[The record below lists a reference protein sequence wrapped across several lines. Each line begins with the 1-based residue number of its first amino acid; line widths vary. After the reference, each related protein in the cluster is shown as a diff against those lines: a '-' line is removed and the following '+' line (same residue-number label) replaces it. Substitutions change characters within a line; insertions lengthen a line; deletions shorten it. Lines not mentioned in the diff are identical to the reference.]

1 MVDMRQIY
9 ACVDQLDL
17 AAQQLK
23 DVGPYSSRIALI
35 LTDNAVE
42 LMLHRRCRE
51 YSLERYS
58 SGDRLTAKKE
68 VEALDKALG
77 QRFEDKPKF
86 CCKELSV
93 ISELERDFVLTAH
106 KYRSEAYHKGIL
118 HEDILHA
125 LAWEYHELGCQLFG
139 RFPPRSM
146 TVRFDDE
153 LTPTVKQHV
162 GERGIN
168 LIGNTADS
176 FEKAAKSLNQARPTR
191 AEELSVVLSRSAVR
205 QVDELQDNLTFLAS
219 NHPDTLDEE
228 QVIEQLQ
235 FHKHVFGRH
244 SGIAGLGVIKEPP
257 ELAARLQLIH
267 TTWKPKIKRN
277 PCPRWKDRALALAKE
292 TDAAMAL
299 RKYESL
305 RRQVN
310 GFAGMAAEAA
320 GSLSH
325 AIELAGDLRRDMG
338 L

>member
-17 AAQQLK
+17 AVQQLK
-23 DVGPYSSRIALI
+23 DAGPYSSRIALI

-42 LMLHRRCRE
+42 LMLYRRCEE
-51 YSLERYS
+51 YSLERYY
-58 SGDRLTAKKE
+58 SGDRLADKE
-68 VEALDKALG
+68 AKALG
-77 QRFEDKPKF
+77 KALGRRFEEKPKF
-86 CCKELSV
+86 CCSKLSV
-93 ISELERDFVLTAH
+93 ISELERDFILTAH
-106 KYRSEAYHKGIL
+106 KYRSEAYHQGIL

-139 RFPPRSM
+139 HFPPRSM

-153 LTPTVKQHV
+153 LTPAVRRHF
-162 GERGIN
+162 GERGIDF
-168 LIGNTADS
+168 IGNKAGS
-176 FEKAAKSLNQARPTR
+176 FEEAARSLSQARPTR
-191 AEELSVVLSRSAVR
+191 AEELRVVLSRSAVK
-205 QVDELQDNLTFLAS
+205 QVDELQDNLTFIAS
-219 NHPDTLDEE
+219 NHPDALDEE
-228 QVIEQLQ
+228 QVIERLQ

-267 TTWKPKIKRN
+267 AAWTPKIKRN
-277 PCPRWKDRALALAKE
+277 PCPRWKDRALALAEE
-292 TDAAMAL
+292 TDSAMAL

-310 GFAGMAAEAA
+310 SFAGMAAEAA
-320 GSLSH
+320 RSLSH